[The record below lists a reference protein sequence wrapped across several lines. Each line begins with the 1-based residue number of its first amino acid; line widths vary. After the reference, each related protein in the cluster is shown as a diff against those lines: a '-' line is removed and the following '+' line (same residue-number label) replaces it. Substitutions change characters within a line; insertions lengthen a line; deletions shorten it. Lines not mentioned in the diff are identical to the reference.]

1 MSNLFKVIH
10 NVATDEIEEV
20 DLSAEEVKAWELDQ
34 QNALAEEKAKQE
46 ALLKRQAILEK
57 LGITEEEA
65 KLLLS

>member
-10 NVATDEIEEV
+10 NVATDDIEEV
-20 DLSAEEVKAWELDQ
+20 ELSAEEVKAWELDQ